1 MYTGPTGIPVG
12 FFIMLIEPVNVSGSF
27 DTRVA
32 AKGFCEVCGRE
43 HSTVVGYATPYAR
56 RLFQTLNEKRR
67 IDLSVPEEKADS
79 RFSLDYLFGKARG
92 QMFGVLV
99 VRDMDGAT
107 GVLKAFSGQYNG
119 AWNVP
124 GWVPPLVNTDEVD
137 AISFGVERVIKMLG
151 RMIDELD
158 ASSATRTRLI
168 EQRKAVSRALMK
180 DIHALYKVPNI
191 AGDLRPLQEV
201 VAGDKGIP
209 TGMGD
214 CCAPKLLGYAA
225 KHSLT
230 PLGLAE
236 FYVGKENRAGTRKH
250 GGMYSAC
257 SEKCQRILG
266 YMLCEECR

>member
-1 MYTGPTGIPVG
+1 
-12 FFIMLIEPVNVSGSF
+12 MLIEPVNVSGSF

-32 AKGFCEVCGRE
+32 AKGFCEACGRE

-56 RLFQTLNEKRR
+56 RLFQILNEKRR
-67 IDLSVPEEKADS
+67 IDLSVPSEKADP

-124 GWVPPLVNTDEVD
+124 GWVPPLVDTDEVD
-137 AISFGVERVIKMLG
+137 GISFGVERIIKMLG
-151 RMIDELD
+151 RKIAALPK
-158 ASSATRTRLI
+158 SSPERKRLL
-168 EQRKAVSRALMK
+168 EQRKSISRALMK
-180 DIHALYKVPNI
+180 DIHALYQIPNM
-191 AGDLRPLQEV
+191 AGELRPLHEAV
-201 VAGDKGIP
+201 VGDKGIP

-225 KHSLT
+225 RHSLT

-236 FYVGKENRAGTRKH
+236 FFVGRTNRADTRKH
-250 GGMYSAC
+250 GGMYAAC
-257 SEKCQRILG
+257 SEKCQRLMG
-266 YMLCEECR
+266 YMLCTEEG